1 MRLRHGIAA
10 ILVLAALVSAW
21 ATESAAQVRAW
32 TDLLRISA
40 APDGRGSLGVV
51 LRPSG
56 VDELCVVTSVDW
68 RLQRLLVQEAY
79 LAAPATGPNPN
90 RTTFAG
96 LPQVGMVLRI
106 PKQTTRIQAFASAP
120 VNEGV
125 VCEWRRG

>member
-56 VDELCVVTSVDW
+56 VDEICVVSSVDG
-68 RLQRLLVQEAY
+68 RLQQLIVQEAY
-79 LAAPATGPNPN
+79 LA
-90 RTTFAG
+90 
-96 LPQVGMVLRI
+96 
-106 PKQTTRIQAFASAP
+106 
-120 VNEGV
+120 
-125 VCEWRRG
+125 